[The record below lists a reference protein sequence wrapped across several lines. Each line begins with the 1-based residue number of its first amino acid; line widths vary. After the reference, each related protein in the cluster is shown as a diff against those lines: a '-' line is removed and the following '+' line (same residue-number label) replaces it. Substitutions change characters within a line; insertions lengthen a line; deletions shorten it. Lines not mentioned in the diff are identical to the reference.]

1 MIDSPTSIS
10 LAALVA
16 LQRRAATMRLLSGSI
31 RAPLVGGHLSRLRG
45 RGMEFDEV
53 RRYQPGD
60 DAATIDWKVTAR
72 KGVPHT
78 KLFHEER
85 ERPVMLCIDYRQ
97 AMFFATRGMLKAVL
111 VSHIAALYGWSAL
124 KHGDRVGALLFDD
137 AKVWEQRPVRGRRA
151 LLHLFHRCCQHA
163 NWSYPLPPAPS
174 HQPLAQ
180 VLLRLRRVAHSGNLV
195 LLVTDGRGLDQ
206 GCEAALAALA
216 RHNTLILLMVSDPM
230 ERELPSGG
238 SYPIH
243 DGRGVMVLN
252 GDDRALRQR
261 YVQQF
266 AHRRQAVQQI
276 SRRLGIHLLELSTD
290 DDPLEMLSTPG
301 LR

>member
-1 MIDSPTSIS
+1 M
-10 LAALVA
+10 
-16 LQRRAATMRLLSGSI
+16 QLLRGSI
-31 RAPLVGGHLSRLRG
+31 RASLAGGHLSRLRG

-60 DAATIDWKVTAR
+60 DAASIDWKVTAR

-85 ERPVMLCIDYRQ
+85 ERPVMLCMDYRQ

-111 VSHIAALYGWSAL
+111 ASRVAALYGWSAL
-124 KHGDRVGALLFDD
+124 GHGDRVGALLFDD

-163 NWSYPLPPAPS
+163 NWNYPLPPAPS
-174 HQPLAQ
+174 GQPLAR

-206 GCEAALAALA
+206 GCEAVLAALA
-216 RHNTLILLMVSDPM
+216 RHNTVILLMVSDPI

-238 SYPIH
+238 DYPIH
-243 DGRGVMVLN
+243 DGRQVIMIH
-252 GDDRALRQR
+252 GDDPGLRQR
-261 YVQQF
+261 YAQQF
-266 AHRRQAVQQI
+266 SDRRQAVQQM

-290 DDPLEMLSTPG
+290 DDPFDLLSTPR